1 MTPEEILP
9 NDYPHE
15 LLQLRAMEKLNAEL
29 EGRVARHTTPSLRMA
44 GLLVGTVLLAGALDV
59 LSSGFVSGAAH
70 ELYTLIQFAMVAGI
84 VGCLG
89 RAVLVG
95 RRLQLANERQLQ
107 AIRDGQLCPLKILN
121 ARFEGVPR
129 PASALPGQ
137 PVEPRAVVAQEMDE
151 AARAQRAVKA
161 LQAKMDQ
168 ARAQV
173 GKTPALADTVIAG
186 DAQPRRI
193 SLGL

>member
-15 LLQLRAMEKLNAEL
+15 LLQLRAMEQLNSQL
-29 EGRVARHTTPSLRMA
+29 EKDVAQRTSRPLRMA

-59 LSSGFVSGAAH
+59 VSSGLLSDTSR
-70 ELYTLIQFAMVAGI
+70 ELYTLVQFGMVAGI

-89 RAVLVG
+89 QAVLIG
-95 RRLQLANERQLQ
+95 RRMQILNDSRMQG
-107 AIRDGQLCPLKILN
+107 IRDGNVCPLQILN

-129 PASALPGQ
+129 PASTLPGQ
-137 PVEPRAVVAQEMDE
+137 PMEPRAVVAQEMDE
-151 AARAQRAVKA
+151 ADRAQRAVKA

-173 GKTPALADTVIAG
+173 GKTPALSDTVVAG
-186 DAQPRRI
+186 DGQPRRI

>member
-15 LLQLRAMEKLNAEL
+15 LLQLRAMEKLNADL
-29 EGRVARHTTPSLRMA
+29 ERQVAQRTMRPLRMA

-59 LSSGFVSGAAH
+59 VSSGFLSQSAH
-70 ELYTLIQFAMVAGI
+70 ELYTLVQFGIVAGI

-89 RAVLVG
+89 QAVLVG
-95 RRLQLANERQLQ
+95 RRLQVTNEQRLQ

-173 GKTPALADTVIAG
+173 GKTPALSDTVVAG
-186 DAQPRRI
+186 DGQPRRI